1 MLRILV
7 AFIAITTIKPW
18 KSYSTPCTRFH
29 YSDNSSTSP
38 HPGYGDFVACAMSES
53 FLSHDMSPDDNI
65 MGSTWHLY
73 NVVTGHEIYNTGPMT
88 HGPGPKTY
96 SPGPK
101 THSPVLMTQP
111 TSYALSI
118 QVSYQN

>member
-7 AFIAITTIKPW
+7 AFIGITTIKPW

-73 NVVTGHEIYNTGPMT
+73 DVVTGHEIYNTGPTVIHHQMLHQILIIHYKFKILLLQIIT
-88 HGPGPKTY
+88 MYTKNSH
-96 SPGPK
+96 
-101 THSPVLMTQP
+101 Q
-111 TSYALSI
+111 
-118 QVSYQN
+118 